1 MSDRTNILLGATIPE
16 EWIERFDTLAKE
28 RGRSRTD
35 IILEALAQY
44 LGIEGNQVVLKSEV
58 ERIKSQ
64 LTALQDRVAKTEGYG
79 QQLAVMMS
87 KLQQLER
94 IVVSND
100 SSKEDSDVATAQSST
115 PESAS
120 VKSLDRDSFASLDE
134 DDLDDD
140 DLYDEPDEI
149 LADFLPPRYSS

>member
-1 MSDRTNILLGATIPE
+1 MSDRTNILLGATIPL

-58 ERIKSQ
+58 EGIKSQ
-64 LTALQDRVAKTEGYG
+64 LTALQDRVAKTERYG

-100 SSKEDSDVATAQSST
+100 SSKEDSDAAAAQSSS

-120 VKSLDRDSFASLDE
+120 VKSLDKDSFGSLDE
-134 DDLDDD
+134 DDLDDE